1 MELNTVYLSLGS
13 NLGDRIKLLEKSI
26 AELNHQGKVIR
37 CSKVYETP
45 PWGFESQ
52 DHFLNICLEYQTP
65 LTPFELLDRI
75 NEIEFDLGRIR
86 NPSAGYESRPIDID
100 IIFFNNLQMDS
111 ERLTIPHPEY
121 SKRIFVL
128 APLNDLVPN
137 HRDLLLKK
145 TISELHSTIQYLETI
160 KCLQVALKC

>member
-26 AELNHQGKVIR
+26 AKLNQQGKIIR

-65 LTPFELLDRI
+65 LTPIELLDYI
-75 NEIEFDLGRIR
+75 NEIELDLGRIR
-86 NPSAGYESRPIDID
+86 NQSLSYESRPIDLD
-100 IIFFNNLQMDS
+100 IIFFNNLQIVS

-128 APLNDLVPN
+128 APLNDLVP
-137 HRDLLLKK
+137 DYLDSQLKK
-145 TISELHSTIQYLETI
+145 TIRELRNTIQYSETI